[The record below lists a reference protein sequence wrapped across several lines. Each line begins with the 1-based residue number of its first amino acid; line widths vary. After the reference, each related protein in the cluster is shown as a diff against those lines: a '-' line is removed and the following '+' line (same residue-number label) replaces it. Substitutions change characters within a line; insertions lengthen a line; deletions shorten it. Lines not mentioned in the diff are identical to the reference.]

1 MVYRKSFHML
11 RDLVMEFN
19 LNNIDTKQYY
29 TNKIKNEALMSKPFG
44 TITLDLESMA
54 QEASVLEYKK
64 TETKKLKKIKEQE
77 KAQRECEKPSIF

>member
-1 MVYRKSFHML
+1 ML

-64 TETKKLKKIKEQE
+64 TETKKLHKKLKKIKEQE
-77 KAQRECEKPSIF
+77 KSQREREKPSIF

>member
-1 MVYRKSFHML
+1 
-11 RDLVMEFN
+11 
-19 LNNIDTKQYY
+19 
-29 TNKIKNEALMSKPFG
+29 MSKPFG
-44 TITLDLESMA
+44 TITLDLESMD